1 MSVGDAE
8 SDQLIELYLT
18 LWWRKTR
25 NAIVYRFVHRAGRLL
40 ELVGEFTADD
50 REQRASID
58 AEIERVLTLAIGRPW
73 AAHMTLRQR
82 AIWSAAQ
89 HVCPD
94 RDVLLKMLTTD
105 KAIRRLSNV
114 EPERAL
120 SRILKVHL
128 DARRWEARGL
138 TEHEAR
144 VWTKLLRVSTD
155 LMQEYQSAHGYPPA
169 PGYRCSP
176 EHFKQIRLRILRDA
190 QDDARIGRIKLHTID
205 EYFGRLCKE
214 CRELVSL
221 EPWYEAPADDED
233 GGIAVLP
240 SSVKKAGPLLE
251 KCIDYLDE
259 RLRDVIRVAYYGA
272 STTAPLRLEQL
283 KSGAEQSGQKTLAK
297 GEFERL
303 RKEALRQLRK
313 CLDRRIS
320 ETGT

>member
-1 MSVGDAE
+1 MSVADTE

-25 NAIVYRFVHRAGRLL
+25 NAIIYRFVHRAGRLL
-40 ELVGEFTADD
+40 EQVGEFTAGDK
-50 REQRASID
+50 EQRACID

-94 RDVLLKMLTTD
+94 RSVLLKMLTTD

-120 SRILKVHL
+120 SRILKIHL

-144 VWTKLLRVSTD
+144 VWAKLLRVSKD
-155 LMQEYQSAHGYPPA
+155 LIQEYQSAHGYPPA

-176 EHFKQIRLRILRDA
+176 EHFKKIRLRILRNA
-190 QDDARIGRIKLHTID
+190 QDDARIGRIKLHTIE
-205 EYFGRLCKE
+205 EYFGRLCEE

-221 EPWYEAPADDED
+221 EPGYEAPADGED
-233 GGIAVLP
+233 AGIAILR
-240 SSVKKAGPLLE
+240 SSVKKAGLLLE
-251 KCIDYLDE
+251 KCIDCLDE

-272 STTAPLRLEQL
+272 STAAPLRPEQL
-283 KSGAEQSGQKTLAK
+283 KSGAEQCGQETLAK
-297 GEFERL
+297 GDFERL
-303 RKEALRQLRK
+303 RKEALRQLRE
-313 CLDRRIS
+313 CLKGRMS
-320 ETGT
+320 EAGI